1 MKKLRVVDL
10 EQHSGDLSGEVRVLA
25 LKEAISEQFNET
37 SFILRSCY
45 LDEREEA
52 FAKHLL
58 LFLHRSCSKHRSG
71 QRLLDIIG
79 LVNVKG
85 SLQTLN
91 VRVPT
96 FSSLYILDVLMYR
109 TCPGT
114 TTLPC

>member
-1 MKKLRVVDL
+1 MKKLRVVNL
-10 EQHSGDLSGEVRVLA
+10 EQHPGDLSGEVRVLA
-25 LKEAISEQFNET
+25 LKEATSEQFNET

-45 LDEREEA
+45 LDEREKA

-58 LFLHRSCSKHRSG
+58 LFLHWSCSKHRGG

-79 LVNVKG
+79 L
-85 SLQTLN
+85 SLHTLN